1 MIKNKKL
8 YIGLAVGILAAIAL
22 VAVSYPDSQKGK
34 TSDKAAALG
43 LISSLAA
50 PEINYDFGT
59 VSMAAGKV
67 AHEFEIQNNSSSTLS
82 LDKLYTSCMC
92 TGAYFVSAGD
102 RIGPFGM
109 PGHGF
114 VPGLGQRMEAG
125 EKAKIEVVFD
135 PAAHGP
141 AGVGPIV
148 RGIYLESAGSVKEF
162 GIKAVVIP

>member
-1 MIKNKKL
+1 MEDNMLYKFLGAIIFDLDGTLIDSMTQHRTTFSNILSENFRIPKNFSEEIYMHTAGKPL
-8 YIGLAVGILAAIAL
+8 DEQFEIAL
-22 VAVSYPDSQKGK
+22 
-34 TSDKAAALG
+34 
-43 LISSLAA
+43 
-50 PEINYDFGT
+50 
-59 VSMAAGKV
+59 
-67 AHEFEIQNNSSSTLS
+67 HEFEIQNNSSSTLS